1 MDSITSE
8 ISSQLDN
15 LKKILINHK
24 IHENRYYKKWCVDFK
39 KIYGSKDTNINLF
52 VISVLLYFIGL
63 TYINE
68 FIFDKNEKCN
78 TLNDIHEK
86 IKKKI
91 KNIDILDFKYFEP
104 VFSTCKNMN
113 FDLLKFLSNHIFDY
127 IVELGIEPEY
137 YFDYFIQNLIP
148 PLIRH
153 KSGEFYTPP
162 FLVKK
167 MVEETY
173 SIGDKVLD
181 PCCGTGNF
189 LIEIIK
195 KIRSTDITDK
205 EKILAFNNLYGQDIN
220 PISIYLTK
228 INFLY
233 LLKEYI
239 LNIKLN
245 LSVVDSL
252 FPINYILTKNLNL
265 IIGNPPWYTYSDITS
280 IEYQEKVKSLAEILE
295 IKPLPKNILNIE
307 ISTLFFCQAKNLYM
321 KNDAKIFFVITKGVI
336 TGSHASRFRNF
347 NGFKNVRIWT
357 FDKKIEKIFNIDFIC
372 LFAEKTRE
380 IPSDMSREIPAYH
393 FTIEKE
399 KESISYFDVMNL
411 VLKEKKI
418 LVPYNIEKKND
429 KIFTKKLITIKENKE
444 LIPCQIS
451 IYKNLF
457 HKGADLNPRNL
468 IFIVPKDINEGSV
481 KVNPDERIFKRAKDP
496 WIRKE
501 FCNETLE
508 KKYVFKVVKST
519 ELVKFYIHDHYNVF
533 LPLSKKDLSF
543 NYSEL
548 SKNARIFYDKI
559 NKTYL
564 KLKKSTTK
572 HDSLMDNL
580 NRWSKLINKRQ
591 LARIKVVYNNSGSV
605 LNSAVVQGE
614 YLITGDLSF
623 YDTENLNEAYYL
635 SAILNSKLLSNQIK
649 IKKSSR
655 HIFKIPF
662 EIAIKKFDNRN
673 INHQKLAELGKR
685 GEKIAKSTIQ
695 KLFNTSIKDPSK
707 IRIQKVLNKKLT
719 SLLSELNEILQVE
732 LT

>member
-24 IHENRYYKKWCVDFK
+24 IHENRYYKKWCIDFK
-39 KIYGSKDTNINLF
+39 KIYGSKDTNIDLF
-52 VISVLLYFIGL
+52 VISVCLYFIGL

-91 KNIDILDFKYFEP
+91 KNIDIIDFKYFEP
-104 VFSTCKNMN
+104 VFFICKSVN
-113 FDLLKFLSNHIFDY
+113 FDLLGFLTNHIFDY
-127 IVELGIEPEY
+127 ILELGIEPEY
-137 YFDYFIQNLIP
+137 YFDYFIQNIIP

-205 EKILAFNNLYGQDIN
+205 EKILAFNNLSGQDIN

-233 LLKEYI
+233 LLKEYTP
-239 LNIKLN
+239 NIKFN

-252 FPINYILTKNLNL
+252 FPNNNILTKNFNL

-280 IEYQEKVKSLAEILE
+280 IEYQEKVKSLAKILE

-307 ISTLFFCQAKNLYM
+307 ISTLFFYQAKNLYM
-321 KNDAKIFFVITKGVI
+321 KNDGKIFFVITKGVI

-380 IPSDMSREIPAYH
+380 IQSDINREIPAYH

-399 KESISYFDVMNL
+399 KDSINYFDVMNL

-429 KIFTKKLITIKENKE
+429 KIFTKKLITIEENKE
-444 LIPCQIS
+444 LIPSQIS
-451 IYKNLF
+451 IYKKLF

-468 IFIVPKDINEGSV
+468 IFIVPKDINEDLV
-481 KVNPDERIFKRAKDP
+481 KVNPDKRIFKRAKDP
-496 WIRKE
+496 WLNKE

-508 KKYVFKVVKST
+508 KKYIFKVVKST
-519 ELVKFYIHDHYNVF
+519 ELVKFYIHDDYHVF

-559 NKTYL
+559 NKIYL

-605 LNSAVVQGE
+605 LNSAVVQGK

-635 SAILNSKLLSNQIK
+635 LAILNSELMSNQIK

-673 INHQKLAELGKR
+673 INHQKIAELGKR

-695 KLFNTSIKDPSK
+695 
-707 IRIQKVLNKKLT
+707 
-719 SLLSELNEILQVE
+719 
-732 LT
+732 